1 MVEMKRKVAIFLCM
15 IMTLGLLSG
24 CGKQETIQT
33 NSGENQSPAE
43 EESDVKEE
51 NEVQAENVI
60 NEESEEKNVEEKEI
74 AMEEITAADVVS
86 KMKIGWNLGNTLDSH
101 NANYSIDMSTEAF
114 ETAWGNPVTTKE
126 LIDAV
131 VAKGFNVI
139 RIPVTWDGHLI
150 EEENWKIK
158 EDWLD
163 RVQEVV
169 DYAYDNGVY
178 VILNTHHESWY
189 ET

>member
-1 MVEMKRKVAIFLCM
+1 MIVYINLGEEMVEMKRKVAIFLCM

-74 AMEEITAADVVS
+74 AMEEITAADV
-86 KMKIGWNLGNTLDSH
+86 
-101 NANYSIDMSTEAF
+101 
-114 ETAWGNPVTTKE
+114 
-126 LIDAV
+126 
-131 VAKGFNVI
+131 
-139 RIPVTWDGHLI
+139 
-150 EEENWKIK
+150 
-158 EDWLD
+158 
-163 RVQEVV
+163 
-169 DYAYDNGVY
+169 
-178 VILNTHHESWY
+178 
-189 ET
+189 